1 MSALVIVGVQWGD
14 EGKGKIIDLLTPSAD
29 VVVRYQGGANAGHTI
44 VKDGEETV
52 LHLLPSGI
60 LHPNCKCIIG
70 NGVVIDPEVLINE
83 IAALH
88 ERGLLTDNSCLHVS
102 DRAHVV
108 FPYHKKLDQLGE
120 SSRGKSSLGTTGRG
134 IGPTYEDKVAR
145 LGIRIGDLL
154 QPKLLR
160 ERLTLSLLGKNRQLE
175 SLGEEAIQVDEM
187 CKLAELWAEKL
198 KPFIQ
203 DTELILHEQIKLGKK
218 ILLEGA
224 QGAALDIDHGTYPY
238 VTSSNTVAGAACA
251 GAAIGPT
258 LIKNVLGVAKAYT
271 TRVGEGPFP
280 TELIDENGDK
290 LQELGNEF
298 GSTTGRR
305 RRCGW
310 FDAVLVQHSVRING
324 LTGLAL
330 TKLDVLSQ
338 FKTIKICTEYS
349 SGNKPIYEEVPGWN
363 EDISQVRRY
372 EDLPKTARDFVEKIG
387 LYCGVAV
394 ELVSVGPD
402 RNASMILNNPFC

>member
-102 DRAHVV
+102 ERAHVV